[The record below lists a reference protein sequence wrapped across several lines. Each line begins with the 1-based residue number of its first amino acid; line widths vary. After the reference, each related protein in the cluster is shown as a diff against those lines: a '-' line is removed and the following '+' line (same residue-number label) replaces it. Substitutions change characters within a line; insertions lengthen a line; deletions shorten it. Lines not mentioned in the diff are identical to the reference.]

1 MGKTIVF
8 CRCGG
13 ERITS
18 DRLRGIENILTE
30 VAAGVVVLTDLCL
43 LSVMGREKLTGLFQQ
58 GKEYLV
64 IGCYDRSLKLLME
77 QVYADFESPEVEFL
91 NFLESDDQAIAEK
104 VAHFCRNNNQE
115 HSYRE
120 IGLSTEWK
128 SWYPI
133 LDYSRCTACGQ
144 CHDFC
149 LFGVYEKRDG
159 KVFVVKPQAC
169 KNNCPACG
177 RICPQTAIVFPK
189 YLYGGAIGGSEIV
202 DEVAE
207 QQRQS
212 ADIKT
217 ILAGDIYAA
226 LEQRK
231 NRRQSIIR
239 NEAMK
244 KAIEDRDKALN
255 IFKLDN

>member
-1 MGKTIVF
+1 MGKAIVF
-8 CRCGG
+8 CKCGG

-18 DRLRGIENILTE
+18 ERLQGIENILRE
-30 VAAGVVVLTDLCL
+30 ANAEVVVLSDLCL
-43 LSVMGREKLTGLFQQ
+43 LSVSGKEQLKGLFRE
-58 GKEYLV
+58 GTDFLL
-64 IGCYDRSLKLLME
+64 IGCYDRSMKLMLE
-77 QVYADFESPEVEFL
+77 QVNTGLEAVDVEYL
-91 NFLESDDQAIAEK
+91 NFLELTNEEIAVK
-104 VAHFCRNNNQE
+104 IADFTKNSNQV
-115 HSYRE
+115 HTYRE
-120 IGLSTEWK
+120 IGLSSEWK

-133 LDYSRCTACGQ
+133 IDYSRCTACGQ

-159 KVFVVKPQAC
+159 KVVVVKPQAC
-169 KNNCPACG
+169 KNNCPACA

-189 YLYGGAIGGSEIV
+189 YMYGGAIGGSGII

-212 ADIKT
+212 ADVKT

-231 NRRQSIIR
+231 HRRQSIIR

-244 KAIEDRDKALN
+244 KAIEDRDNAMN
-255 IFKLDN
+255 VFKLNK

>member
-13 ERITS
+13 ERIS
-18 DRLRGIENILTE
+18 SERLQGIENALREATAE
-30 VAAGVVVLTDLCL
+30 VVILTDLCL
-43 LSVMGREKLTGLFQQ
+43 LSVSGQEQLKDLFAA
-58 GKEYLV
+58 GKAYLV
-64 IGCYDRSLKLLME
+64 VGCYDRSMRLLL
-77 QVYADFESPEVEFL
+77 QQADANLSNLEVEFL

-104 VAHFCRNNNQE
+104 VAHFCKDSGQA
-115 HSYRE
+115 HTYRE
-120 IGLSTEWK
+120 VGLSTEWK

-133 LDYSRCTACGQ
+133 IDYSRCTACGQ

-159 KVFVVKPQAC
+159 KVVVVKPQAC

-177 RICPQTAIVFPK
+177 RICPQTAIIFPK
-189 YLYGGAIGGSEIV
+189 YAFGGAIGGSAII

-212 ADIKT
+212 ADVKT

-231 NRRQSIIR
+231 QRRQSIIR

-255 IFKLDN
+255 VYKLHQ

>member
-13 ERITS
+13 ERIS
-18 DRLRGIENILTE
+18 SERLQGIEDLLREATAE
-30 VAAGVVVLTDLCL
+30 VVVLTDLCL
-43 LSVMGREKLTGLFQQ
+43 LSVSGQEQLKDLFTV

-64 IGCYDRSLKLLME
+64 IGCYDRSMKLLLE
-77 QVYADFESPEVEFL
+77 QVHADLESLEVEFL
-91 NFLESDDQAIAEK
+91 NFLELDNQSIAEK
-104 VAHFCRNNNQE
+104 VAHFCTDSGQV
-115 HSYRE
+115 HTYRE
-120 IGLSTEWK
+120 VGLSTEWK

-133 LDYSRCTACGQ
+133 IDYARCTACGQ

-149 LFGVYEKRDG
+149 LFGVYEKREG
-159 KVFVVKPQAC
+159 KIVVVKPQAC

-189 YLYGGAIGGSEIV
+189 YLYGGAIGGSEIL

-212 ADIKT
+212 ADVKT

-231 NRRQSIIR
+231 QRRQSIIR

-255 IFKLDN
+255 IYKLNQ

>member
-8 CRCGG
+8 CKCGG

-18 DRLRGIENILTE
+18 EQLQGIEKMLTE
-30 VAAGVVVLTDLCL
+30 VAAEVVVLSDLCL
-43 LSVMGREKLTGLFQQ
+43 HSVSGREQLKDLFGA

-64 IGCYDRSLKLLME
+64 IGCYDRSMKLLLE
-77 QVYADFESPEVEFL
+77 QVHAGLEKVEADFL
-91 NFLESDDQAIAEK
+91 NFLESTNEEITNKIADFSK
-104 VAHFCRNNNQE
+104 NSHQVHT
-115 HSYRE
+115 YRE

-133 LDYSRCTACGQ
+133 IDYTRCTACGQ

-159 KVFVVKPQAC
+159 KVVVVKPKAC
-169 KNNCPACG
+169 KNNCPACA
-177 RICPQTAIVFPK
+177 RICPQTAIIFPK
-189 YLYGGAIGGSEIV
+189 YLQGGAIGGSEIQ

-212 ADIKT
+212 ADVKT

-231 NRRQSIIR
+231 QRRQSIIR

-255 IFKLDN
+255 VYKLHQ

>member
-1 MGKTIVF
+1 MGKSIVF

-18 DRLRGIENILTE
+18 EQLQGIEKMLTE
-30 VAAGVVVLTDLCL
+30 AAAEVVVLTDLCL
-43 LSVMGREKLTGLFQQ
+43 LTVTGREQLKDLFGE
-58 GKEYLV
+58 GKEYLI
-64 IGCYDRSLKLLME
+64 IGCYDRSMKLLLE
-77 QVYADFESPEVEFL
+77 QVHAGIEKVEVAFL
-91 NFLESDDQAIAEK
+91 NFLELTNEEIAVK
-104 VAHFCRNNNQE
+104 LTDFCKDSNQV

-120 IGLSTEWK
+120 IGLSTAWK

-133 LDYSRCTACGQ
+133 IDYTRCTACGQ

-149 LFGVYEKRDG
+149 LFGVYEKREG
-159 KVFVVKPQAC
+159 KVVVVKPQAC

-177 RICPQTAIVFPK
+177 RICPHTAIVFPK

-212 ADIKT
+212 ADVQT
-217 ILAGDIYAA
+217 ILAGDIYQA

-231 NRRQSIIR
+231 LRRQSIIR

-244 KAIEDRDKALN
+244 KAMEERDKALKE
-255 IFKLDN
+255 FKWL